1 MRSLG
6 MGSIQADLDGSG
18 EFGNAK
24 DNMCSINA
32 GCLAADH
39 DVM

>member
-6 MGSIQADLDGSG
+6 MGSIQAYLDGSVG
-18 EFGNAK
+18 FDNAK